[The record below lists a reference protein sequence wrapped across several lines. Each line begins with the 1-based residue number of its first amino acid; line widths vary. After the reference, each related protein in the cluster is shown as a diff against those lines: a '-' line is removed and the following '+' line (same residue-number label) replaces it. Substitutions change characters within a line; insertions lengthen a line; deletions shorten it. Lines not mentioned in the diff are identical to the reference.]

1 MTKAHAR
8 MSRQSACL
16 NHQRGSFSLRAL
28 LLLFTGV
35 LLVAVLLA
43 SVGASYSYFR
53 QYVSS
58 QLAGHAQDGATAVGL
73 SLSNAIDG
81 RDPVAAASLV
91 DAVFDSG
98 RYLSV
103 EYLDHS
109 GTIMAG
115 RRMDLSE
122 VDAPAWFVH
131 FADLPTPVATA
142 QVVRGWQRLGLVN
155 VVSHPG
161 RAYQDLWRIAVA
173 LVLSAAVISGI
184 GLLCLWLLLRQTL
197 QPLHALERQ
206 ADAIGRREFR
216 QRIRVAGARELRQVT
231 VAMNTMT
238 DQLEKLFYGQA
249 RLIQQLRKL
258 NNEDPVTGLASR
270 AAFDQRLKVE
280 VLSEERSAPGVLLI
294 FQLSQFAKFNVSLG
308 HQEGDRLLA
317 RLAKIIEHF
326 VSQHADAF
334 AGRRMGASFALYL
347 PGVSSD
353 DALPWCQSL
362 LADIDG
368 AYRSIAE
375 PLAVAVHGGLA
386 PTFDGAGVPELLI
399 AADNAL
405 RQAQSQS
412 ESGCRL
418 LMPGGSAQLGAEAWR
433 LTLQEALAQKRF
445 ALWLQPVI
453 NCAGPVHGEPLY
465 HQVFSRIN
473 TADGALK
480 AALFVPM
487 AEHLGLIAAI
497 DRQLVHS
504 VLALLRLRPQMPL
517 AVSLG
522 NASVKDPQFQQDLL
536 AELKAAGA
544 LARNLWVGISEL
556 AIHRH
561 REETTRL
568 VQSLNDLQVSVVID
582 RFGVG
587 GVPFSYLKNLRL
599 KALRIDNS
607 FSHGINEHGDNRFF
621 LKSVVD
627 IAHGRGVKVFAS
639 GVETAEEFKVLCNL
653 GIDGAMGYHLG
664 RPFTADNHQLTG
676 E

>member
-1 MTKAHAR
+1 MTNAHAR
-8 MSRQSACL
+8 MSKPLVCL
-16 NHQRGSFSLRAL
+16 NYQRGSFSLRAL

-43 SVGASYSYFR
+43 SMGASYGYFR

-81 RDPVAAASLV
+81 RDPVASSSLI

-109 GTIMAG
+109 GTVVAG
-115 RRMDLSE
+115 RRTGLSKA
-122 VDAPAWFVH
+122 DAPTWFIH

-161 RAYQDLWRIAVA
+161 RAYRDLWRIAVA

-197 QPLHALERQ
+197 QPLNALERQ
-206 ADAIGRREFR
+206 AEAIGRREFR
-216 QRIRVAGARELRQVT
+216 QRIRVAGTRELRQVT
-231 VAMNTMT
+231 VAMNTMA

-249 RLIQQLRKL
+249 RLIQQLRKF
-258 NNEDPVTGLASR
+258 NNEDPVTGLASLT
-270 AAFDQRLKVE
+270 AFDQRLKVE
-280 VLSEERSAPGVLLI
+280 VQSEERAAPGVLLI
-294 FQLSQFAKFNVSLG
+294 FQLSQFAKFNMSLG
-308 HQEGDRLLA
+308 RQEGDRLLA

-326 VSQHADAF
+326 TSQHADAF
-334 AGRRMGASFALYL
+334 AGRRMGASFVLYF

-362 LADIDG
+362 LADIDD
-368 AYRSIAE
+368 AYSAIAN

-386 PTFDGAGVPELLI
+386 PTVDGAGVPELLI
-399 AADNAL
+399 AAESAL

-418 LMPGGSAQLGAEAWR
+418 LVPDSGAQLGAEAWR
-433 LTLQEALAQKRF
+433 VTLQEALALKRF
-445 ALWLQPVI
+445 ALWLQPVMS
-453 NCAGPVHGEPLY
+453 CAELVHGEPLY

-504 VLALLRLRPQMPL
+504 VLAHLRLRPQMPL
-517 AVSLG
+517 AISLG
-522 NASVKDPQFQQDLL
+522 NASVKDPKFQQDLL

-544 LARNLWVGISEL
+544 VARHLWVGISEL

-561 REETTRL
+561 REAATRL
-568 VQSLNDLQVSVVID
+568 VQSLNDLQVSVVVD

-599 KALRIDNS
+599 EALRIDNS
-607 FSHGINEHGDNRFF
+607 FTHGIDEHGDNRFF

-627 IAHGRGVKVFAS
+627 IAHSRGVKVFAS
-639 GVETAEEFKVLCNL
+639 GVETVEEFEVLCNL

>member
-8 MSRQSACL
+8 MSRQLVWL

-43 SVGASYSYFR
+43 SVGASYGYFR

-81 RDPVAAASLV
+81 RDPVASSSLI

-109 GTIMAG
+109 GVVVAG
-115 RRMDLSE
+115 RRMGLSK

-161 RAYQDLWRIAVA
+161 RAYQDLWRIAAA
-173 LVLSAAVISGI
+173 LVLSAAVISSI

-197 QPLHALERQ
+197 RPLHALERQ

-258 NNEDPVTGLASR
+258 NNEDPVTGLANR
-270 AAFDQRLKVE
+270 TAFDQRLKVE
-280 VLSEERSAPGVLLI
+280 VQSEERSAPGVLLI

-308 HQEGDRLLA
+308 RQECDRLLA

-326 VSQHADAF
+326 ISQHADAF
-334 AGRRMGASFALYL
+334 AGRRMGASFVLYL

-362 LADIDG
+362 LADIDD
-368 AYRSIAE
+368 AYSAIAD

-386 PTFDGAGVPELLI
+386 PTVDGAGVPELLI

-418 LMPGGSAQLGAEAWR
+418 LVPGGGAQLGAEAWR

-504 VLALLRLRPQMPL
+504 VLAHLRQRPQMPL

-522 NASVKDPQFQQDLL
+522 NASVTDPQFQQDLL

-544 LARNLWVGISEL
+544 VARNLWVGISEL

-561 REETTRL
+561 REEATRL
-568 VQSLNDLQVSVVID
+568 VQSLNDLQVSVVVD

-599 KALRIDNS
+599 EALRIDNS
-607 FSHGINEHGDNRFF
+607 FTHGIDEHGDNRFF

-627 IAHGRGVKVFAS
+627 IAHSRGVKVFAS
-639 GVETAEEFKVLCNL
+639 GVETVEEFKVLCNL